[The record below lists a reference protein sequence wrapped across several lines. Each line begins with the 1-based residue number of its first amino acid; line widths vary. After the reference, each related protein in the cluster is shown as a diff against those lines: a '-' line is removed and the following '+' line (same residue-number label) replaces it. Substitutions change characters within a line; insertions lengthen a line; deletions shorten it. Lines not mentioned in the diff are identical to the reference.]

1 MSKAI
6 SILVSLAALLAC
18 PALSVSCKRGAG
30 QDAPF
35 DSFVLDGGKYFIPE
49 NSVLRERLQVAVV
62 EERLIESA
70 FSAPASVEAD
80 PARMVK
86 FHAPM
91 PGRIVQIHAKLG
103 DSVTKGQALVTIDSP
118 ELAQL
123 NAEYLKAKSEERQ
136 GKRNLDRVS
145 ELFGHDIASKR
156 DMEEAETTYSSQ
168 QSELRQLETRL
179 AQLGVQ
185 PGDVSG
191 GVLVLRSPIDGK
203 VCELEASNGIYW
215 NDPGAP
221 LMVVADLS
229 NVYFTASVQEKD
241 ISKLRPGQDV
251 KATATS
257 FPDEVFSAKVV
268 TTGELL
274 DPETRTVKVRLP
286 VENRKLR
293 LLPSMYATANF
304 IVKPY
309 KGVVV
314 PTSAVLHDAKGSKVF
329 VELSPWTFEERVVQI
344 GINLG
349 HDIEITNGLKAGER
363 IVARE
368 GVLLHAH

>member
-1 MSKAI
+1 MYKSI
-6 SILVSLAALLAC
+6 SILITSMALLVCSAMF
-18 PALSVSCKRGAG
+18 VSCKRGGG
-30 QDAPF
+30 QDAPL

-49 NSVLRERLQVAVV
+49 NSALRERLQVATV

-103 DSVTKGQALVTIDSP
+103 ASVTKGQALVTIDSP

-136 GKRNLDRVS
+136 GKRNLDRVA
-145 ELFGHDIASKR
+145 ELFSHDIASKR
-156 DMEEAETTYSSQ
+156 EMEEAETGYASQ
-168 QSELRQLETRL
+168 RSELGQLETRL
-179 AQLGVQ
+179 TQLGVQ
-185 PGDVSG
+185 PGDISG
-191 GVLVLRSPIDGK
+191 GILLLRSPIDGK
-203 VCELEASNGIYW
+203 VCELEASNGVYW
-215 NDPGAP
+215 NDPGAA

-229 NVYFTASVQEKD
+229 NVYFTASVQERD
-241 ISKLRPGQDV
+241 ISKLRPGQEV
-251 KATATS
+251 KATVAS

-286 VENRKLR
+286 VENRGLR
-293 LLPSMYATANF
+293 LLPSMFATASF
-304 IVKPY
+304 VIKPY

-349 HDIEITNGLKAGER
+349 HDVEITNGLKAGER

-368 GVLLHAH
+368 GVLLHVH